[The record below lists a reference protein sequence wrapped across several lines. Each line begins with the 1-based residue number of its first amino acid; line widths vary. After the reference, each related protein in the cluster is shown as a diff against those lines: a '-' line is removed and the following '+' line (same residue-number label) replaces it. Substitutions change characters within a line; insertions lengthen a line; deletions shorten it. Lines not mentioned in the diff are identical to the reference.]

1 MYQLCV
7 VCIRSTVMDK
17 SDKSMELCEVS
28 VAHFS
33 QWVQTSSER
42 KLYRE
47 DSRTS
52 KGSRR
57 GSRKTSRQDSRNSF
71 TKIYSPKAKYS
82 EEEFREA
89 LQKWIEY
96 PEHDETMT
104 LKRLVRQ
111 GVQPNLRSDLWKDAS
126 GGADIIFNSPHYYEE
141 MIDDMGKK
149 VTRPHAHKMSEVWG

>member
-1 MYQLCV
+1 
-7 VCIRSTVMDK
+7 MDVSEVK
-17 SDKSMELCEVS
+17 SNMELGEVS

-33 QWVQTSSER
+33 SWVETSSER

-47 DSRTS
+47 DSRIS

-57 GSRKTSRQDSRNSF
+57 GSRKTSRQDSRSSF

-82 EEEFREA
+82 EEEFRTA
-89 LQKWIEY
+89 LQKWLEY
-96 PEHDETMT
+96 PEHEETMT

-111 GVQPNLRSDLWKDAS
+111 GVQPKLRPDLWRDAS

-149 VTRPHAHKMSEVWG
+149 VTSQAFSLSRNKP

>member
-1 MYQLCV
+1 
-7 VCIRSTVMDK
+7 
-17 SDKSMELCEVS
+17 MELNECS

-33 QWVQTSSER
+33 SWVQTSSER

-47 DSRTS
+47 DSGIS

-71 TKIYSPKAKYS
+71 AKIYTPKAKYS

-96 PEHDETMT
+96 PEHDETMM
-104 LKRLVRQ
+104 LKKLVRQ
-111 GVQPNLRSDLWKDAS
+111 GVQPNLRADLWKDAS
-126 GGADIIFNSPHYYEE
+126 GGADIIFNSPHYYKD
-141 MIDDMGKK
+141 MIDDMGKRVARSVMQK
-149 VTRPHAHKMSEVWG
+149 SVRSLWVKRGGGGVGGSAHHF

>member
-1 MYQLCV
+1 MYQLCIV
-7 VCIRSTVMDK
+7 VIRSADVAV
-17 SDKSMELCEVS
+17 KSMELAEVS

-33 QWVQTSSER
+33 SWVQTSSER
-42 KLYRE
+42 KLYRD

-57 GSRKTSRQDSRNSF
+57 GSRKASRQDSRNSF

-82 EEEFREA
+82 EEEFRDA
-89 LQKWIEY
+89 LQKWLEY
-96 PEHDETMT
+96 PEHEETIT

-111 GVQPNLRSDLWKDAS
+111 GVQPNLRCDLWKDAS

-149 VTRPHAHKMSEVWG
+149 VARPINT